1 MRHPTTRPTV
11 RASGFT
17 LLEVI
22 VALLVLSVTVTF
34 IYQVLQNSVRG
45 QDMVREDLRRPKITN
60 AILGQVFKDFRY
72 LYWDGFTGNTGFIG
86 ESGTE
91 SGKDAD
97 HIDFVTARPSR
108 MAQLEEE
115 SLTDPVASPVTE
127 VGYALRANEDN
138 SDYLELYR
146 REDWF
151 VDDNPVRGGKY
162 TLVYDKITK
171 FDLLYFPIP
180 EENVD
185 GKGEKDWD
193 TRTRRKLPYAIVLEL
208 TFDEGGR
215 DEASSRDREE
225 NEELI
230 SRIIVLKGAYN
241 VAPKTAP
248 GQENSTPTPGR

>member
-1 MRHPTTRPTV
+1 MKAPHLRR
-11 RASGFT
+11 GFT

-22 VALLVLSVTVTF
+22 VAMTVLTVVVSF
-34 IYQVLQNSVRG
+34 VYQVLQNSVRG
-45 QDMVREDLRRPKITN
+45 QDMVREGLRTPKIQN
-60 AILGQVFKDFRY
+60 AILGQIFKDFRY
-72 LYWDGFTGNTGFIG
+72 LYWDGFTGDTGFIG
-86 ESGTE
+86 ESGMVG
-91 SGKDAD
+91 GKDAD
-97 HIDFVTARPSR
+97 HVDFVTSRPSR

-115 SLTDPVASPVTE
+115 RVQDPVPSPLTE
-127 VGYALRANEDN
+127 VGYALRVSDEN

-185 GKGEKDWD
+185 GKGVKDWD
-193 TRTRRKLPYAIVLEL
+193 TRVKKKLPYAIVLEIA
-208 TFDEGGR
+208 FDAEVHEG
-215 DEASSRDREE
+215 DEIEE
-225 NEELI
+225 SEEQI

-241 VAPKTAP
+241 VAAKSAP
-248 GQENSTPTPGR
+248 GQGNPAPANNPGR